1 MYCNFPLTENIT
13 GLRISAFW
21 KLIPPF
27 NPKYQSIKTKN
38 MKRIVLIVC
47 IVLTGLSFQAK
58 AQWAVIDPS
67 NLVQN
72 IQQVVKSSST
82 LTNMV
87 KNVQE
92 TVKIYE
98 QGKEYYDALKSV
110 NNLIKDARKVKLTI
124 EMISEISDIYIT
136 GFNKMVA
143 DPNFTVDELAAISL
157 GYARLMEEGGA
168 LVTELK
174 NIVTSSN
181 GLSMTDKERMEVI
194 DQIYN
199 RMLGYRNLTR
209 YYTQKSISVS
219 FIRAKAKA
227 DTDRVLALYGSPSE
241 RYW

>member
-1 MYCNFPLTENIT
+1 
-13 GLRISAFW
+13 
-21 KLIPPF
+21 
-27 NPKYQSIKTKN
+27 
-38 MKRIVLIVC
+38 MKRIVLIACVAL
-47 IVLTGLSFQAK
+47 VGFSYQAK

-110 NNLIKDARKVKLTI
+110 NNLIKDARKVKRTI
-124 EMISEISDIYIT
+124 EMVSEISDMYIT

-143 DPNFTVDELAAISL
+143 DPNFTVDELAAISA

-168 LVTELK
+168 LITELK

-181 GLSMTDKERMEVI
+181 GLSMTDMERMEMI
-194 DQIYN
+194 DKIYN

-209 YYTQKSISVS
+209 YFTQKSISVS

-227 DTDRVLALYGSPSE
+227 DTKRVLALYGSPSE

>member
-1 MYCNFPLTENIT
+1 
-13 GLRISAFW
+13 
-21 KLIPPF
+21 
-27 NPKYQSIKTKN
+27 
-38 MKRIVLIVC
+38 MKRIFIITCIALI
-47 IVLTGLSFQAK
+47 GFSFQSK

-82 LTNMV
+82 LTNMI

-98 QGKEYYDALKSV
+98 QGKEYYEALKSV
-110 NNLIKDARKVKLTI
+110 NNLVKDARMVKLTI
-124 EMISEISDIYIT
+124 EMISEISDMYIT

-168 LVTELK
+168 LITELK

-181 GLSMTDKERMEVI
+181 GLSMTDKERMEMI

>member
-1 MYCNFPLTENIT
+1 
-13 GLRISAFW
+13 
-21 KLIPPF
+21 
-27 NPKYQSIKTKN
+27 

-47 IVLTGLSFQAK
+47 VTLMIFSYQAK

-98 QGKEYYDALKSV
+98 QGKEYYEALKSV
-110 NNLIKDARKVKLTI
+110 NDLIKDARKVKLTI
-124 EMISEISDIYIT
+124 EMVSEISDMYIT

-143 DPNFTVDELAAISL
+143 DPNFTVDELAAISE

-168 LVTELK
+168 LVAELK
-174 NIVTSSN
+174 NIITGGN
-181 GLSMTDKERMEVI
+181 GLSMSDKERMDVI
-194 DQIYN
+194 DQVYN
-199 RMLGYRNLTR
+199 RMLGCRNLTR
-209 YYTQKSISVS
+209 YFTQKSISVS

>member
-1 MYCNFPLTENIT
+1 
-13 GLRISAFW
+13 
-21 KLIPPF
+21 
-27 NPKYQSIKTKN
+27 
-38 MKRIVLIVC
+38 MKRIFIIACIALI
-47 IVLTGLSFQAK
+47 GFSFQSK

-98 QGKEYYDALKSV
+98 QGKEYYDKLKSV

-227 DTDRVLALYGSPSE
+227 DTDRVLALYGSPSV

>member
-1 MYCNFPLTENIT
+1 
-13 GLRISAFW
+13 
-21 KLIPPF
+21 
-27 NPKYQSIKTKN
+27 
-38 MKRIVLIVC
+38 MKRIVIIVC
-47 IVLTGLSFQAK
+47 VALISISFQAK

-98 QGKEYYDALKSV
+98 QSKQYYDALKSV

-174 NIVTSSN
+174 NIITSSN
-181 GLSMTDKERMEVI
+181 GLSMTDKERMEMI

-209 YYTQKSISVS
+209 YYTQKSISIS

>member
-1 MYCNFPLTENIT
+1 
-13 GLRISAFW
+13 
-21 KLIPPF
+21 
-27 NPKYQSIKTKN
+27 
-38 MKRIVLIVC
+38 MKRIFIIACIALI
-47 IVLTGLSFQAK
+47 GFSFQSK

-98 QGKEYYDALKSV
+98 QSKQYYDALKSV

-181 GLSMTDKERMEVI
+181 GLSMTDKERMEMI

>member
-1 MYCNFPLTENIT
+1 
-13 GLRISAFW
+13 
-21 KLIPPF
+21 
-27 NPKYQSIKTKN
+27 
-38 MKRIVLIVC
+38 MKRIFLCLMIA
-47 IVLTGLSFQAK
+47 GFSMFSFQAK
-58 AQWAVIDPS
+58 AQWIVADPT

-72 IQQVVKSSST
+72 IVSAVQSVKTVS
-82 LTNMV
+82 NMV
-87 KNVQE
+87 QNVQE
-92 TVKIYE
+92 VKKVYD

-124 EMISEISDIYIT
+124 EMISEISDMYIT

-157 GYARLMEEGGA
+157 GYGRLMEEGGA

-181 GLSMTDKERMEVI
+181 GLSMTDKERMEMI

>member
-1 MYCNFPLTENIT
+1 
-13 GLRISAFW
+13 
-21 KLIPPF
+21 
-27 NPKYQSIKTKN
+27 
-38 MKRIVLIVC
+38 MKRIFLILCMVLMC
-47 IVLTGLSFQAK
+47 FSYQAK

-98 QGKEYYDALKSV
+98 QGKEYYDTLKSV

-124 EMISEISDIYIT
+124 EMVSEISDMYIT

-143 DPNFTVDELAAISL
+143 DPSFTVDELAAISE

-174 NIVTSSN
+174 DIVTSSN
-181 GLSMTDKERMEVI
+181 GLSMSDKDRMDVI
-194 DQIYN
+194 DRIYN
-199 RMLGYRNLTR
+199 RMLDYRNLTR
-209 YYTQKSISVS
+209 YFTQKSISVS

>member
-1 MYCNFPLTENIT
+1 
-13 GLRISAFW
+13 
-21 KLIPPF
+21 
-27 NPKYQSIKTKN
+27 
-38 MKRIVLIVC
+38 MKRIFIIACVVLI
-47 IVLTGLSFQAK
+47 GFSFQSK

-98 QGKEYYDALKSV
+98 QSKQYYDALKSV

-143 DPNFTVDELAAISL
+143 DPNFTVDELAAISE

-181 GLSMTDKERMEVI
+181 GLSMSDKERMDVI
-194 DQIYN
+194 DRIYN
-199 RMLGYRNLTR
+199 RMLDYRNLTR

-219 FIRAKAKA
+219 FIRVRAKA
-227 DTDRVLALYGSPSE
+227 DTDRVLALYGNPSE

>member
-1 MYCNFPLTENIT
+1 
-13 GLRISAFW
+13 
-21 KLIPPF
+21 
-27 NPKYQSIKTKN
+27 
-38 MKRIVLIVC
+38 MKRIFVITCLALI
-47 IVLTGLSFQAK
+47 GFYYQSK

-98 QGKEYYDALKSV
+98 QGKEYYDKLKSV

-124 EMISEISDIYIT
+124 EMVSEISEMYIS
-136 GFNKMVA
+136 GFNKMIA
-143 DPNFTVDELAAISL
+143 DPNFTVDELAAISE
-157 GYARLMEEGGA
+157 GYSKLMEEGGA

-174 NIVTSSN
+174 DIVTSSN
-181 GLSMTDKERMEVI
+181 GLSMSDKERMDVI
-194 DQIYN
+194 DRIYN

>member
-1 MYCNFPLTENIT
+1 
-13 GLRISAFW
+13 
-21 KLIPPF
+21 
-27 NPKYQSIKTKN
+27 
-38 MKRIVLIVC
+38 MKRIFIIVC
-47 IVLTGLSFQAK
+47 VALIGFSYQSK

-82 LTNMV
+82 LTNMI

-98 QGKEYYDALKSV
+98 QGKEYYEALKSV

-124 EMISEISDIYIT
+124 EMISEISDMYIT

-143 DPNFTVDELAAISL
+143 DPNFTVDELAAISF

-209 YYTQKSISVS
+209 YFTQKSISVS